1 MHAARDWVK
10 LRPVSPSRL
19 LLLAVLLSA
28 AAHGQDKPAVPPL
41 NLAAPEITGSLPPDT
56 TLLAQ
61 KAAKAFGDRNWA
73 AARAAYQEMLQVDD
87 KNALAWANLGAVE
100 QQAGNTQAAQ
110 ECFETSVKLN
120 PRLGQ
125 SWNALGLIHSGKGD
139 IYLAISA
146 FSRAI
151 HEDPADAR
159 AHNYL
164 AIAVKNL
171 GWTDAAQA
179 ALLRAIEL
187 NPEYGIA
194 HFNLALLYLDQKPP
208 SIELARRHYEK
219 AVTLGV
225 EKDEIV
231 ERRLKE

>member
-1 MHAARDWVK
+1 MHAGDDWVK
-10 LRPVSPSRL
+10 LPAVSPSRL

-28 AAHGQDKPAVPPL
+28 AVHGQDKPAVPPL
-41 NLAAPEITGSLPPDT
+41 NLAPPEIAGSLPPDT
-56 TLLAQ
+56 AILAQ
-61 KAAKAFGDRNWA
+61 KAAE
-73 AARAAYQEMLQVDD
+73 ARAAYKEMLQVDA

-110 ECFETSVKLN
+110 ECFEQSVKLN

-139 IYLAISA
+139 LYLAISA

-187 NPEYGIA
+187 NPDYGVA

-219 AVTLGV
+219 AVALGV

>member
-1 MHAARDWVK
+1 LRTANDWVK
-10 LRPVSPSRL
+10 LPTVSPSRL
-19 LLLAVLLSA
+19 LLFAVLLSVA
-28 AAHGQDKPAVPPL
+28 ARGQDKPAVPSL
-41 NLAAPEITGSLPPDT
+41 NLAAPEVVGNLPPDT
-56 TLLAQ
+56 ASLAQ

-87 KNALAWANLGAVE
+87 QNALTWANLGAVE
-100 QQAGNTQAAQ
+100 QQAGNTQEALS
-110 ECFETSVKLN
+110 CFETSVKLN
-120 PRLGQ
+120 PRLSQ
-125 SWNALGLIHSGKGD
+125 SWNALGLIHANKGD
-139 IYLAISA
+139 TYLAISA

-151 HEDPADAR
+151 HEDPTDAR

-164 AIAVKNL
+164 AIAVKTL
-171 GWTDAAQA
+171 GWTDAAQT

-187 NPEYGIA
+187 NPQYGIA

-208 SIELARRHYEK
+208 SVELARRHYEK
-219 AVTLGV
+219 AVALGV